1 MVRPCVARRLS
12 SWLSGLAQMYP
23 ASDWSSL
30 LRAIM
35 GISARAICLADR
47 PRRGPFGSPV
57 GAGKTDLHLSVS
69 SRRPRRVPLWL
80 RFHRPVPLFAPEAVP
95 SSRPAHCRC
104 DARRRGQG
112 RRAAPLVFALTA
124 RASAGLGRQLI
135 APPQLEVAA
144 PGEHRPGDASKLV
157 GERDRENVVVQALLG
172 GLDPANE
179 PVVLPVFNLTST
191 TQAACTNSAHR

>member
-1 MVRPCVARRLS
+1 MVRPCVARGLS

-57 GAGKTDLHLSVS
+57 FAGAGKTDLHLSVS

-80 RFHRPVPLFAPEAVP
+80 RPHRPVPLFVP
-95 SSRPAHCRC
+95 GPFLRPGLPIVEC

-124 RASAGLGRQLI
+124 PSTARASSGSGRQLTT
-135 APPQLEVAA
+135 PRQLEVATLRQ
-144 PGEHRPGDASKLV
+144 HRPGDP
-157 GERDRENVVVQALLG
+157 G
-172 GLDPANE
+172 
-179 PVVLPVFNLTST
+179 
-191 TQAACTNSAHR
+191 